1 MKITTLALTGAA
13 CLALAAAAPAAAAPR
28 DDVPQAPEGQA
39 LSPEVVPGAG
49 LTGVAGVQAT
59 IVHVIRGTGLTGAA
73 TFQVNRS
80 KVLYADPIRNI
91 TFTSLRIGSVRF
103 VDNTATLRGV
113 GLVNHRRVAF
123 TAVGIHNQLPGID
136 VFRISWNHGA
146 GLGGRVAR
154 GSVFIR

>member
-28 DDVPQAPEGQA
+28 DDSPQAPAGQA

-49 LTGVAGVQAT
+49 LTGVAGAQAT
-59 IVHVIRGTGLTGAA
+59 ILHVIRGTGFTGAA
-73 TFQVNRS
+73 AFHVDRS
-80 KVLYADPIRNI
+80 KVSYADPIRKI

-103 VDNTATLRGV
+103 VDNTATLKGV

-123 TAVGIHNQLPGID
+123 TAVGVHNQLAGID

-146 GLGGRVAR
+146 GLGGRVAH